1 MLSKNESWN
10 WNQHKLESNHFF
22 LEEISGANSC
32 VQRYQPKL
40 TAKYYQKF
48 LCSLKSDA
56 WSEMVDRAR
65 WWIEEEQT
73 FACFSKPENLPRLSA
88 FVHKLWRGIRDRPPT
103 PQMNTRNETLL
114 SIGIPYITLTGIC
127 CCIYFC
133 VYDEMIPNYPID
145 IFASCQNQF

>member
-1 MLSKNESWN
+1 MLSKNDSWN
-10 WNQHKLESNHFF
+10 WNQHKLESDHFF
-22 LEEISGANSC
+22 LKEISGTNSC

-40 TAKYYQKF
+40 TKYYQRF

-88 FVHKLWRGIRDRPPT
+88 FVHKLWRGIRDRTQPP
-103 PQMNTRNETLL
+103 RWTLEMKL
-114 SIGIPYITLTGIC
+114 
-127 CCIYFC
+127 FC
-133 VYDEMIPNYPID
+133 QSASHISHSLVFVAVSTFASMMIPNYPID

>member
-1 MLSKNESWN
+1 MLSKNDSWN
-10 WNQHKLESNHFF
+10 WNQHKLESFF
-22 LEEISGANSC
+22 LKEISGANSC

-40 TAKYYQKF
+40 TKYYQRF

-88 FVHKLWRGIRDRPPT
+88 FVHKLWRGIMERPPT

-133 VYDEMIPNYPID
+133 VYDDTQLPNWHFRKLSESI
-145 IFASCQNQF
+145 